1 MLSLTKKHRTA
12 TPRVPDCILILIHWL
27 LSTSLQWEPNCNK
40 HLNIRNHLGGLCD
53 QAENSNLHG
62 TVWIPHTKPPSR
74 SSVIWLQQE
83 MTELYSE
90 WFRNITL
97 LVLIW
102 RATPTI
108 ALLSAHHPQ
117 FPYTL
122 LSVGD
127 FCRFP
132 SFCPSSLN
140 GSTQRH
146 LHFLAHAKV
155 YFLKVTSLMCPMHS
169 TSQM

>member
-90 WFRNITL
+90 WFRNTAL
-97 LVLIW
+97 LVLHLESYTHYSL
-102 RATPTI
+102 AFCTPSPVPSHPSVCGRLLQVPIFLSFIFEWQYPETPS
-108 ALLSAHHPQ
+108 LLS
-117 FPYTL
+117 
-122 LSVGD
+122 S
-127 FCRFP
+127 C
-132 SFCPSSLN
+132 
-140 GSTQRH
+140 
-146 LHFLAHAKV
+146 
-155 YFLKVTSLMCPMHS
+155 
-169 TSQM
+169 